1 MLETINK
8 LKNAI
13 MKDEYLRKLSLKLG
27 VKEESLIL
35 ESKRAKQP
43 KLSAKERQVVSDQK
57 GAFNT
62 SPTEKLLM
70 SLMLEENSLIN
81 RMKDNLSPQDF
92 KDERICRIVS
102 VMFDLV
108 EEGREVRPQI
118 LMNHLEDDISSLIC
132 RSEFLPEGLTL
143 EHKERMADDCLKR
156 IKEEGVKLKRER
168 LHEEIKV
175 AQHSGDEQKLN
186 SLIEEF
192 HSLIKKR

>member
-1 MLETINK
+1 L
-8 LKNAI
+8 
-13 MKDEYLRKLSLKLG
+13 
-27 VKEESLIL
+27 EESRRKKVPGLIPP
-35 ESKRAKQP
+35 AQAAP
-43 KLSAKERQVVSDQK
+43 KKKPL
-57 GAFNT
+57 NI

-70 SLMLEENSLIN
+70 SLMLEENSLIS
-81 RMKDNLSPQDF
+81 RMRDNLSPNDF

-102 VMFDLV
+102 VMFNLM
-108 EEGREVRPQI
+108 EQGREVKPQI

-132 RSEFLPEGLTL
+132 EQEFIPQGLSI

-156 IKEEGVKLKRER
+156 IKDERLKVIRQR

-175 AQHSGDEQKLN
+175 AQSAGDEARLN